1 MRFILVGP
9 PNSGKSTLYN
19 WLTGSLAK
27 VVNYPGSTV
36 DYMTGDLAAH
46 WGAGHQVQVMDSP
59 GTYSLH
65 PKSEDEEV
73 TLKLL
78 KRTDKETKADAV
90 IMVLDPT
97 QLSRH
102 LVLALQVARL
112 GYPMILV
119 ITMKD
124 LLEKQNIQ
132 LETEILKNHF
142 GAQVFLVDGKLGG
155 GLEPLVQYLKFFKH
169 PDHVINHDSLITSHL
184 DQEII
189 QSQKLSALALPLRER
204 LSTVWDHTLKLD
216 SFFLHPVLGYVSFF
230 VIMFLLFT
238 SVYWVAT
245 PLMDLVETAFGAMSE
260 KVIVSF
266 PDSEFARFFSEGI
279 VTSFA
284 AVFVFVPQIFILFFF
299 LSILEGSGYLSR
311 AATMIDR
318 PFSKIGLSGRS
329 FVPFLSGYACAV
341 PALMATRNISSSQEK
356 WMARMIIPL
365 LSCSARLP
373 VYGLLLGFLFWK
385 SPAWMPG
392 LVLSCLYILSMVVAT
407 LAAGVLNRF
416 IEKEKTSLFLMELPL
431 YRFPLIR
438 SLWLQ
443 AWNKTKTFILRAGP
457 VIFVLSVFLW
467 LGMNYPKVNPELSA
481 DTTQLEYSYLGR
493 MGQHL
498 EPVFEPMGLDW
509 RGGVG
514 LIAAFAAREV
524 FVSTLAVLYHS
535 DEEAGDPG
543 LIEKLQ
549 QAKNSEGQMIFT
561 TSVMWGLILFFMIA
575 LQCLSTVGVMIKE
588 SQSWKLAMIQLVLFN
603 VLAYGVAVAVVQGL
617 RSFGIS

>member
-46 WGAGHQVQVMDSP
+46 WGAHQKVQVMDSP

-78 KRTDKETKADAV
+78 KSTQKNTKADAV

-102 LVLALQVARL
+102 LVLALQVSRL

-132 LETEILKNHF
+132 IQTDVLKKQF

-169 PDHVINHDSLITSHL
+169 PDHVINHDSLATSQL
-184 DQEII
+184 DQEIV
-189 QSQKLSALALPLRER
+189 QSQELSAAALPMREK
-204 LSTVWDHTLKLD
+204 LNTVWDRTLKLD
-216 SFFLHPVLGYVSFF
+216 SFFLHPLLGYFSFF

-245 PLMDLVETAFGAMSE
+245 PLMDMVETAFGFFSE
-260 KVIVSF
+260 RVIQGF
-266 PDSEFARFFSEGI
+266 PQSELARFFSEGI
-279 VTSFA
+279 ITSFA

-341 PALMATRNISSSQEK
+341 PALMATRNISSSNEK

-373 VYGLLLGFLFWK
+373 VYSLLLGFLFWK
-385 SPAWMPG
+385 SPAWIPG
-392 LVLSCLYILSMVVAT
+392 LVLSFLYIFSMIVAT
-407 LAAGVLNRF
+407 LAAGVLSRF
-416 IEKEKTSLFLMELPL
+416 IKKEKASLFLMELPL
-431 YRFPLIR
+431 YRFPLLR
-438 SLWLQ
+438 SLWVQ
-443 AWNKTKTFILRAGP
+443 AWNKTKSFIFRAGP

-467 LGMNYPKVNPELSA
+467 LGMNYPKINPEISA
-481 DTTQLEYSYLGR
+481 ETTQLESSYLGQ

-549 QAKNSEGQMIFT
+549 QAKNSQGQLIFT

-603 VLAYGVAVAVVQGL
+603 ALAYVVAVGVVQGL
-617 RSFGIS
+617 RIFGVA